1 VLCTIAAGVDR
12 PPDRVAAGP
21 GQECGVTRTILHG
34 GRVLDPG
41 AGLDGTL
48 DVAVADGRI
57 AAIAPRGQI
66 AEAAGDRLVD
76 VTGLL
81 VLPGL
86 IDLHGHWYDGS
97 PYGLDPVA
105 NLRGGVTTAVD
116 AGTAGFSNFGSFR
129 RHTIET
135 APVRVLAFVHVAA
148 AGLVTTVVGELQDLR
163 YARPRE
169 AAAIATEHR
178 DVVVGIKVRL
188 GSEACGDNVAVALDA
203 ALEAAGLAGVPLMA
217 HIAEGADVPTALGR
231 LRTGDILTHAFTAS
245 GPGILGDDGRVVPE
259 AHAAAARG
267 VRFDIGH
274 GCGSFAWRTAE
285 QALAEGLRPDAI
297 STDLHRYSI
306 ERPVVDLPTTM
317 SRFLALGL
325 PLEAVVAATTA
336 GPAAILGRPELGT
349 LRVSGPADI
358 SVLRLDPEPVELP
371 DAEGERRPV
380 GPMLRTVWTVAG
392 GELYRASEVEV
403 SLRPFLDADREVDCR
418 VPI

>member
-1 VLCTIAAGVDR
+1 
-12 PPDRVAAGP
+12 
-21 GQECGVTRTILHG
+21 VTRTILHG

-41 AGLDGTL
+41 AGLDGAL
-48 DVAVADGRI
+48 DVVVDGGRI
-57 AAIAPRGQI
+57 AAIVPPSDARP
-66 AEAAGDRLVD
+66 AGDDPVVD

-81 VLPGL
+81 VVPGL

-116 AGTAGFSNFGSFR
+116 AGTTGFSNFGSFR

-148 AGLVTTVVGELQDLR
+148 AGLVTTVVGELQDIR

-169 AAAIATEHR
+169 AAAIIEANR
-178 DVVVGIKVRL
+178 DIAIGVKVRL
-188 GSEACGDNVAVALDA
+188 GSEASGVNGAAALDA
-203 ALEAAGLAGVPLMA
+203 ALAAAELAAVPLMA
-217 HIAEGADVPTALGR
+217 HIGEDADVAAVLRR
-231 LRTGDILTHAFTAS
+231 LRPGDVLTHAFTAS
-245 GPGILGDDGRVVPE
+245 GTGIIGADGRIMPE

-274 GCGSFAWRTAE
+274 GCGSFSWATAE

-325 PLEAVVAATTA
+325 SLEAVIEATTS
-336 GPAAILGRPELGT
+336 GPAAIIGRPDVGT
-349 LRVSGPADI
+349 LRVGGPADVT
-358 SVLRLDPEPVELP
+358 VLRLDPDPVVLA
-371 DAEGERRPV
+371 DAQGVKRRVGPILRPV
-380 GPMLRTVWTVAG
+380 WTMSDG
-392 GELYRASEVEV
+392 TLYRASDVALE
-403 SLRPFLDADREVDCR
+403 LRPFLDADREVDCA

>member
-1 VLCTIAAGVDR
+1 M
-12 PPDRVAAGP
+12 
-21 GQECGVTRTILHG
+21 TRTILHG

-41 AGLDGTL
+41 AGLDGAL
-48 DVAVADGRI
+48 DIAVEDGRI
-57 AAIAPRGQI
+57 AAIAGRGEI
-66 AEAAGDRLVD
+66 AAAPADHLVD

-97 PYGLDPVA
+97 PYGLDPLA

-116 AGTAGFSNFGSFR
+116 AGTTGFSNFGSFR

-148 AGLVTTVVGELQDLR
+148 AGLVTTVVGELQDFR

-169 AAAIATEHR
+169 AAAIARENP

-188 GSEACGDNVAVALDA
+188 GTEACGDNVAAALDA
-203 ALEAAGLAGVPLMA
+203 ALEAADLAGVRLMA
-217 HIAEGADVPTALGR
+217 HIAEGADVRTALGR
-231 LRTGDILTHAFTAS
+231 LRAGDILTHAFTAS
-245 GPGILGDDGRVVPE
+245 GPGILGDDGRVLPE
-259 AHAAAARG
+259 AHAAVARG
-267 VRFDIGH
+267 VRIDIGH
-274 GCGSFAWRTAE
+274 GCGSFAWGTAG
-285 QALAEGLRPDAI
+285 QALAEGLLPDAI

-306 ERPVVDLPTTM
+306 EHPVIDLPTTM
-317 SRFLALGL
+317 SRFLALGM
-325 PLEAVVAATTA
+325 PLEAVVTATTA

-349 LRVSGPADI
+349 LRVGGVADI

-380 GPMLRTVWTVAG
+380 GPMLRPVWTMAG
-392 GELYRASEVEV
+392 ANLHRASEVEV
-403 SLRPFLDADREVDCR
+403 TLRPFLDADREVDCR

>member
-1 VLCTIAAGVDR
+1 MS
-12 PPDRVAAGP
+12 
-21 GQECGVTRTILHG
+21 RTILHG

-41 AGLDGTL
+41 AGLDGAFDL
-48 DVAVADGRI
+48 LVENGRI
-57 AAIAPRGQI
+57 AAISAPGEI
-66 AEAAGDRLVD
+66 PTAADDREVD

-81 VLPGL
+81 VTPGL

-116 AGTAGFSNFGSFR
+116 AGTAGFSNLGSFR

-135 APVRVLAFVHVAA
+135 AAVRVLAFVHVAA

-169 AAAIATEHR
+169 AADIATEHR
-178 DVVVGIKVRL
+178 DIVVGIKVRL
-188 GSEACGDNVAVALDA
+188 GSEACGDNVAAALDA
-203 ALEAAGLAGVPLMA
+203 ALEAADLAGVPLMA

-231 LRTGDILTHAFTAS
+231 LRPGDILTHAFTAS
-245 GPGILGDDGRVVPE
+245 GPGILGDDGRVQPE

-274 GCGSFAWRTAE
+274 GCGSFAWSTAE

-306 ERPVVDLPTTM
+306 EHPVVDLPTTM
-317 SRFLALGL
+317 SRFLALGMS
-325 PLEAVVAATTA
+325 LESVVAATTT
-336 GPAAILGRPELGT
+336 GPAAMLGRPDLGT
-349 LRVSGPADI
+349 LGVGGVADI
-358 SVLRLDPEPVELP
+358 TVLREDPEPVDLP
-371 DAEGERRPV
+371 DAEGVRRAV
-380 GPMLRTVWTVAG
+380 GPMLRPVWTMAG
-392 GELYRASEVEV
+392 GELHRASDVAV
-403 SLRPFLDADREVDCR
+403 PLRPFLDADREVDCR

>member
-1 VLCTIAAGVDR
+1 
-12 PPDRVAAGP
+12 
-21 GQECGVTRTILHG
+21 VTRTILGG

-41 AGLDGTL
+41 AGLDGDL
-48 DVAVADGRI
+48 DLLVEDGRI
-57 AAIAPRGQI
+57 AAIEPRGAI
-66 AEAAGDRLVD
+66 PAASDRAVD

-81 VLPGL
+81 VVPGL

-135 APVRVLAFVHVAA
+135 ATVRVLAFVHVAA

-169 AAAIATEHR
+169 AAAIAAEHR
-178 DVVVGIKVRL
+178 DVAVGIKVRL
-188 GSEACGDNVAVALDA
+188 GTEACGENVAAALDA
-203 ALEAAGLAGVPLMA
+203 ALEAADRAGVPLMA
-217 HIAEGADVPTALGR
+217 HIAEGADVRTALAR
-231 LRTGDILTHAFTAS
+231 LRRGDVLTHAFTAS
-245 GPGILGDDGRVVPE
+245 GPGILGDDGRILPE
-259 AHAAAARG
+259 AHAARARG

-285 QALAEGLRPDAI
+285 QALAEGLGPDAI

-317 SRFLALGL
+317 SRFLALGM
-325 PLEAVVAATTA
+325 PLEAVIAATTTT
-336 GPAAILGRPELGT
+336 PAAILGRPDLGT
-349 LRVSGPADI
+349 LRVGGVADITVLGLDDRPAD
-358 SVLRLDPEPVELP
+358 LA
-371 DAEGERRPV
+371 DAQGERRAV
-380 GPMLRTVWTVAG
+380 APMLRAVRTMAG
-392 GELYRASEVEV
+392 GELYEAAEVTLE
-403 SLRPFLDADREVDCR
+403 LRPLLDADREVDCT

>member
-1 VLCTIAAGVDR
+1 MAAASSIRR
-12 PPDRVAAGP
+12 PVSMAPSMSSSRTDGSRRSPGRWTWSPAADDH
-21 GQECGVTRTILHG
+21 R
-34 GRVLDPG
+34 
-41 AGLDGTL
+41 
-48 DVAVADGRI
+48 
-57 AAIAPRGQI
+57 
-66 AEAAGDRLVD
+66 VD

-86 IDLHGHWYDGS
+86 VDLHGHWYDGS
-97 PYGLDPVA
+97 PYGLDPIA

-148 AGLVTTVVGELQDLR
+148 AGLVTTVVGELQDIR

-169 AAAIATEHR
+169 AAAIAQEHR

-188 GSEACGDNVAVALDA
+188 GSEACGANVAAALDA
-203 ALEAAGLAGVPLMA
+203 ALEAADLAGVRLMA
-217 HIAEGADVPTALGR
+217 HIAEGADVRTALRR
-231 LRTGDILTHAFTAS
+231 LRPGDIVTHAFTAS
-245 GPGILGDDGRVVPE
+245 GPGILGDDGRVLPE

-274 GCGSFAWRTAE
+274 GCGSFAWSTAA
-285 QALAEGLRPDAI
+285 QALAEGLQPDAI

-306 ERPVVDLPTTM
+306 EHPVVDLPTTM
-317 SRFLALGL
+317 SRFLALGM
-325 PLEAVVAATTA
+325 PLEAVVTATTA

-349 LRVSGPADI
+349 LRVGGPADI
-358 SVLRLDPEPVELP
+358 TVLEEDPTPVDLP
-371 DAEGERRPV
+371 DAEGLRRSV
-380 GPMLRTVWTVAG
+380 SPMLRPVWTIAG
-392 GELYRASEVEV
+392 GQLHRAADVEV
-403 SLRPFLDADREVDCR
+403 PLRPFLDADREVDCS